1 MKTTRA
7 NNTTCLPR
15 TNELARLLAELKR
28 QIGDDYRA
36 FEECDTP
43 SMQVTIGW
51 TRGEGWAYQTGD
63 NSYTGGAYGHRTW
76 AIVYLDRSSNCLDL
90 ARSAIA
96 ELLELES

>member
-7 NNTTCLPR
+7 NNTNCLPR

-36 FEECDTP
+36 VEECDVP
-43 SMQVTIGW
+43 SMQVTLGW
-51 TRGEGWAYQTGD
+51 TRGKGWNYQTGD
-63 NSYTGGAYGHRTW
+63 NSYAGGAYGHQTW

-90 ARSAIA
+90 ARSAVA
-96 ELLELES
+96 ELLEMES